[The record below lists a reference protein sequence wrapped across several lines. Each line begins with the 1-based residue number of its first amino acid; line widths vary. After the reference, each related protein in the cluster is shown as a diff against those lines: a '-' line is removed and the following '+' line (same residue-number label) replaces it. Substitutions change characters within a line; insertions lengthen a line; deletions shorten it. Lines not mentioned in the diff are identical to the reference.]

1 MAVNFQVRGH
11 QDIEKENLEAHVV
24 LCAERQSALEKRLS
38 LTEDEFEKFRA
49 ELENRKLVN
58 ATLWT
63 AIVSIPIALS
73 SIAALFLMK

>member
-1 MAVNFQVRGH
+1 MGLQIRTTKTGP
-11 QDIEKENLEAHVV
+11 IEHESLEAHVE
-24 LCAERQSALEKRLS
+24 LCAERYGALEKRIS

-49 ELENRKLVN
+49 ELENRKLVT

>member
-1 MAVNFQVRGH
+1 MAINFQVHGR
-11 QDIEKENLEAHVV
+11 QEIEKENLEAHVV
-24 LCAERQSALEKRLS
+24 LCAERYAALEKRLS

-49 ELENRKLVN
+49 EQENRKLVN

-73 SIAALFLMK
+73 SVVALFLMK

>member
-24 LCAERQSALEKRLS
+24 LCAERYSALEKRIS

-63 AIVSIPIALS
+63 AIISIPIALS